1 MAQKINPPSESKL
14 ERIFIVFIIIF
25 IILCALS
32 LVLYV
37 CSVFGV
43 VPGQN
48 ATISF
53 AFAFAWLFIGCL
65 VLAFNYY
72 LANKKKEEQN
82 STQP

>member
-1 MAQKINPPSESKL
+1 MAQKIKAPSESKL
-14 ERIFIVFIIIF
+14 QTIFTVVIVIF

-43 VPGQN
+43 LPKEN

-53 AFAFAWLFIGCL
+53 AFAFAWLFIGCFG
-65 VLAFNYY
+65 LAFNYH
-72 LANKKKEEQN
+72 LRNKNKAEQKV
-82 STQP
+82 